1 MFAVSMDVAVQQVG
15 STGAAPEVCAQTVD
29 EVLTA
34 TRALIAVSARSLG
47 VLAEDVST
55 AQYRMLVVLAS
66 RGPQRMVDLAR
77 LLHVNPSTAG
87 RMCDRLVRK
96 GLIHRHRARTD
107 RRIVEVALT
116 GEGRR
121 VVDEVTASRRV
132 VISEMLAA
140 LSVEQQQAAAAA
152 LRELSRAAGEIPD
165 RDWPTPATYGELTGT
180 AAPEG
185 YGARTDEAPVRAG
198 GEDAW

>member
-1 MFAVSMDVAVQQVG
+1 MNLDAVVQRVG
-15 STGAAPEVCAQTVD
+15 GAGVAPEVCAQAVD

-47 VLAEDVST
+47 VLDEDVSA

-66 RGPQRMVDLAR
+66 RGPQRMVDLAQ
-77 LLHVNPSTAG
+77 LLQVNPSTAG

-96 GLIHRHRARTD
+96 GFIRRHRARTD
-107 RRIVEVALT
+107 RRIVQVALT

-140 LSVEQQQAAAAA
+140 LSVEQQRAAAAA

-165 RDWPTPATYGELTGT
+165 RDWPTPATCDELSGT
-180 AAPEG
+180 AAPEVCA
-185 YGARTDEAPVRAG
+185 ARTEEAPVCAG